1 MTFADASDGRVARHL
16 SQGLYAVRKK
26 QRRAAE
32 AGRSQCCL
40 GTGVTAADHDDVELA
55 RKNHGVRNFT

>member
-1 MTFADASDGRVARHL
+1 MPPMDGLHDICPKVSML
-16 SQGLYAVRKK
+16 CVK